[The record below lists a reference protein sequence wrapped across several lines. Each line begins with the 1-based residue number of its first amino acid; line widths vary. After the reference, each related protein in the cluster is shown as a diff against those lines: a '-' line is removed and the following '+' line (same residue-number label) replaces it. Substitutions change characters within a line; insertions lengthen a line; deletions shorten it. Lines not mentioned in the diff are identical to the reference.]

1 MRTIGMVF
9 VLIGALVL
17 GFEGSG
23 HLARG
28 RAAEEAPAAHRV
40 GGGRPAWVQP
50 VLGGI
55 AVVGGLLLLVTEG
68 RRE

>member
-1 MRTIGMVF
+1 MRTVGMVF

-17 GFEGSG
+17 GFEGFG
-23 HLARG
+23 HLARE
-28 RAAEEAPAAHRV
+28 RAAGEAPAAHRAEAQ
-40 GGGRPAWVQP
+40 RPPWLQP